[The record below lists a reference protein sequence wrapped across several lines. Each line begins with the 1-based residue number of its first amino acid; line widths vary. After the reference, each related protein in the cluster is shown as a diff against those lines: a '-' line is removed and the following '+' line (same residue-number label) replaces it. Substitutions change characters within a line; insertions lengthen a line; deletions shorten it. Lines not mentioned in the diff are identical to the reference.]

1 MKKHFKLW
9 TIVGIILLVLS
20 VFFYLQMGYT
30 NISLKEVIETLK
42 GGEGSPNWYIIHEVR
57 LPRILTSILIGSI
70 LSMCG
75 LVFQGVLLNPLADPY
90 TLGISSGASFGA
102 ALAIILNV
110 TIFGIFSI
118 HVVSFVFAILC
129 LMIVIKMG
137 SFDRRM
143 NPTSIILGGIIV
155 GAFFSAGLSFLKY
168 LADEGVGAIIFWLL
182 GSFTGKSWIEVSIL
196 SVIWVFG
203 FIFFCY
209 YAEDLNILA
218 LGEKN
223 AISLG
228 INPSKIRRILLVV
241 SSILSAVAVSTCG
254 IIGFVG
260 LVVPHLLR
268 FVMGTDNKKLIIGC
282 AIWGGILMGLADNVV
297 RVVLPNDIPVGV
309 ITSLLGAPFFA
320 LIFRKKMGGGNLR

>member
-1 MKKHFKLW
+1 MKKYFKLW
-9 TIVGIILLVLS
+9 TITGIILLVLS
-20 VFFYLQMGYT
+20 VVFYLQMGYT
-30 NISLKEVIETLK
+30 KIPFKEVIEVLK
-42 GGEGSPNWYIIHEVR
+42 GSDTTSNWYIINEVR

-102 ALAIILNV
+102 ALGLVLNITFLGV
-110 TIFGIFSI
+110 FSIHIFSFIFSI
-118 HVVSFVFAILC
+118 LC
-129 LMIVIKMG
+129 LVVVIKMG
-137 SFDRRM
+137 SFEKKM
-143 NPTSIILGGIIV
+143 NPISIILGGVIV

-168 LADEGVGAIIFWLL
+168 IADEGVASIVFWLM
-182 GSFTGKSWIEVSIL
+182 GSFVGKSWLEVGIL
-196 SVIWVFG
+196 TVVWVFG
-203 FIFFCY
+203 FIIFYY

-218 LGEKN
+218 LGEKS

-228 INPSKIRRILLVV
+228 LNPSKIRKILLVV

-268 FVMGTDNKKLIIGC
+268 FILGTDNKKLIIGC
-282 AIWGGILMGLADNVV
+282 AIWGGVIMGAADNIV
-297 RVVLPNDIPVGV
+297 RVVLPHDIPVGV
-309 ITSLLGAPFFA
+309 ITSLIGAPFFA

>member
-1 MKKHFKLW
+1 MLKKFRIL
-9 TIVGIILLVLS
+9 TIIGVVLLVLS
-20 VFFYLQMGYT
+20 VLVYLQMGY
-30 NISLKEVIETLK
+30 IEIPMKDIIRILKSGEVA
-42 GGEGSPNWYIIHEVR
+42 PNWYIIHEVR
-57 LPRILTSILIGSI
+57 LPRILSSILIGSI

-102 ALAIILNV
+102 ALALVLNI

-118 HVVSFVFAILC
+118 HIMSFIFAIVC
-129 LMIVIKMG
+129 LIVVIKMG
-137 SFDRRM
+137 SFEKKM
-143 NPTSIILGGIIV
+143 NPTSIILGGIII

-168 LADEGVGAIIFWLL
+168 LADEDVGSIVFWLL
-182 GSFTGKSWIEVSIL
+182 GSFTGKSWLEVKL
-196 SVIWVFG
+196 LGAVWAFG
-203 FIFFCY
+203 IICFY
-209 YAEDLNILA
+209 YFSEELNILA

-228 INPSKIRRILLVV
+228 VNPSKIRKVLLVV

-268 FVMGTDNKKLIIGC
+268 FLIGTDNKKLIISC
-282 AIWGGILMGLADNVV
+282 AIWGGLLMGLADNTV

-320 LIFRKKMGGGNLR
+320 LIFRKKMGGESLR